1 VKKPILAMAA
11 ISLILSAC
19 SSGTNEGAV
28 VSEPPAAVTA
38 SATAPATPEATTPA
52 APETSAPALSANAQ
66 LVATFVDA
74 LDALGIEHSEPK
86 RTEAAVLSKASYDLT
101 VNGYDSGVQVFAN
114 EEAQTAWVEASDS
127 FGGVCVVIDGAALSL
142 NSSEGI
148 EDSVEIAPKI
158 ADEVGGEAHGV

>member
-1 VKKPILAMAA
+1 M
-11 ISLILSAC
+11 
-19 SSGTNEGAV
+19 
-28 VSEPPAAVTA
+28 
-38 SATAPATPEATTPA
+38 
-52 APETSAPALSANAQ
+52 
-66 LVATFVDA
+66 DA
-74 LDALGIEHSEPK
+74 LDALGIEHSKPK

-101 VNGYDSGVQVFAN
+101 VNGFDSGIQVFAN

-158 ADEVGGEAHGV
+158 ADEVDGEAHGI